1 MYIELIN
8 EATTFENSN
17 DGYHTKRVI
26 SRPPEVLLG
35 LPVLDNLNFGHL
47 DAL

>member
-8 EATTFENSN
+8 EATAFENSN
-17 DGYHTKRVI
+17 DGYHTNRI
-26 SRPPEVLLG
+26 TSRPPEVLLG
-35 LPVLDNLNFGHL
+35 LPVLDNPIFGLL